1 MKSFKELNPSKLT
14 PMMRH
19 WYDVKKKYPNQLVA
33 YRMGDFF
40 EFFYDDAIRISK
52 LLGITLTRRTFGG
65 KDSYP
70 LAGIPHHSGN
80 YLKNLV
86 NLGETVVIVEQL
98 EDPADARGRIVKR
111 GVVRIFSPGTIIES
125 DMLKTNENNYISSI
139 VKGKKGF
146 GIAFADLSTGEFSTT
161 QFESK
166 EGIAEEDLL
175 AIFSR
180 YSPVELI
187 IPSNLYQDEEF
198 IIKVKDISNCIVK
211 EFQDY
216 VFEFDNSYSIITKH
230 FNLSNLEPFDL
241 EDLQMAIQASGGLL
255 AFLKETQRDVIPNIF
270 QIKAIKE
277 KDVLN
282 LDYSTQR
289 NLELSRNIRDRG
301 KDATLFSIFNH
312 TQTPMGGRLLAKI
325 IVEPLTNR
333 EQINQRLDIVQKF
346 KDDVF
351 LRSDLRDKLE
361 KMGDLERII
370 NKVNYSRSTNARDL
384 LNLKNSLEL
393 IPEIIAL
400 LKKGKSPELESFL
413 KNIKDFSKIRDL
425 VEVSIAEHP
434 PTTIKEGGIIKE
446 GYNETVDEYRNI
458 INNGKNWML
467 KFEKSLK
474 RRFAMQTGIKVSHN
488 NILGYYIEITNATRS
503 KIRNFPEEF
512 ISRQSIKNAVRYKC
526 NELNE
531 WEEKILTAEEKIND
545 LEYQLFSEIRE
556 NVVKQTIDI
565 KNASESIAMIDA
577 LCTFAEIAEKN
588 DYCRPIIRD
597 DDKIVIKG
605 GRHPI
610 VEKINY
616 SEPFISNDCYMD
628 TENEQI
634 LIITGPNM
642 AGKCVQKDTYIF
654 SEKGILPIKW
664 FKPKDIAIESFKDFN
679 IKLIGL
685 GGIVETSHFYSDGLK
700 PSIIIKSRLGYYI
713 EGSVNHPILVKNPS
727 GKEVWKKLSEVS
739 INDYLI
745 INRKNDLWGNKTTIQ
760 YNPPKYETGTP
771 VYPYGGIKY
780 NLPTQIDEDLAY
792 LIGLLIGDGT
802 LTYKRSFSFTSK
814 DTFLKN
820 EFYRIIKKL
829 FSYNAKSKKEDKSE
843 HFVSSLY
850 IRDFLYY
857 LGLDYVV
864 AHEKVIPEC
873 LLRAPKKIIIALL
886 QGLFDTDGTA
896 DNKYGNVSYSTTSI
910 TLATQIHTILLN
922 FGIIS
927 SLKPKKTSGRV
938 IYNIYLYGEDTI
950 KFYQEIGFRLPR
962 KSERKNLLS
971 KTRMTNIDSIPY
983 LENLLK
989 IIQNRI
995 VDNSDIIPHNDKL
1008 KYNKKI
1014 GGIFYSYIPQNRN
1027 ISFHK
1032 LKELIDYC
1040 QKYSIKCDRLEE
1052 LYQNNFFYEKI
1063 VTIEK
1068 SKAELYDFTI
1078 PKTHSFIGNGF
1089 INHNSTY
1096 LRQVALICLI
1106 AQMGSFVPAKSAE
1119 LGIIDRI
1126 FTRIGA
1132 SDDLARRLSTF
1143 MIEMNETAKILNYA
1157 TPKSLII
1164 IDELGRGTSS
1174 SDGGAIAI
1182 ATLEKL
1188 HSMKIKTLF
1197 STHFHQL
1204 TEIKLPRVKN
1214 YHLDIKEDKE
1224 GNITFIRKVQEG
1236 STDKSYG
1243 IHIAR
1248 LAGIPEDTIERAF
1261 EVLEQIDVND
1271 KFREAIKNG
1280 NNKRKLLPK
1289 PRKKEVKKPL
1299 KTVQTSFFKP
1309 IIKVDD
1315 DLKENYRKLI
1325 DLVKGVDINNIT
1337 PIKAMEKLIEI
1348 KKKLE
1353 DV

>member
-1 MKSFKELNPSKLT
+1 MEDWKTKKLT
-14 PMMRH
+14 PMMEH
-19 WYDVKKKYPNQLVA
+19 WRSIKLRFPDELVA

-40 EFFYDDAIRISK
+40 EFFYDDVIRISK
-52 LLGITLTRRTFGG
+52 LLGITLTRKTFGG

-98 EDPADARGRIVKR
+98 EDPADAKGRIVKR

-146 GIAFADLSTGEFSTT
+146 GIAFADLSTGKFSAT
-161 QFESK
+161 QFESR
-166 EGIAEEDLL
+166 EVIAEEDLL

-216 VFEFDNSYSIITKH
+216 VFEYENGYSIITKH
-230 FNLSNLEPFDL
+230 FNLSNLESFDL
-241 EDLQMAIQASGGLL
+241 ENLQMAIQASGGLL

-270 QIKAIKE
+270 QIKAIKQ
-277 KDVLN
+277 KKILN

-289 NLELSRNIRDRG
+289 NLELLRNIRDRG

-312 TQTPMGGRLLAKI
+312 TQTPMNKHLLAKI

-333 EQINQRLDIVQKF
+333 DLINQRLDIVQKF

-370 NKVNYSRSTNARDL
+370 NKVNYSHSTNARDL

-393 IPEIIAL
+393 IPEIIDL
-400 LKKGKSPELESFL
+400 LKKGKSPELENFL
-413 KNIKDFSKIRDL
+413 NNIKDFSEIRDL

-434 PTTIKEGGIIKE
+434 PITIKEGGIIKE

-458 INNGKNWML
+458 IDNGKNWML

-488 NILGYYIEITNATRS
+488 NILGYYIEITHATRS

-531 WEEKILTAEEKIND
+531 WEEKILTSEEKIND

-556 NVVKQTIDI
+556 NIVKQTVNI
-565 KNASESIAMIDA
+565 KNVSESIAMIDA
-577 LCTFAEIAEKN
+577 LCSFAEIAEKN
-588 DYCRPIIRD
+588 NYCRPIIRD
-597 DDKIVIKG
+597 DDKIIIKG
-605 GRHPI
+605 GRHPV
-610 VEKINY
+610 VERINY
-616 SEPFISNDCYMD
+616 SEPFIPNDCYMD

-642 AGKCVQKDTYIF
+642 AGK
-654 SEKGILPIKW
+654 
-664 FKPKDIAIESFKDFN
+664 
-679 IKLIGL
+679 
-685 GGIVETSHFYSDGLK
+685 
-700 PSIIIKSRLGYYI
+700 
-713 EGSVNHPILVKNPS
+713 
-727 GKEVWKKLSEVS
+727 
-739 INDYLI
+739 
-745 INRKNDLWGNKTTIQ
+745 
-760 YNPPKYETGTP
+760 
-771 VYPYGGIKY
+771 
-780 NLPTQIDEDLAY
+780 
-792 LIGLLIGDGT
+792 
-802 LTYKRSFSFTSK
+802 
-814 DTFLKN
+814 
-820 EFYRIIKKL
+820 
-829 FSYNAKSKKEDKSE
+829 
-843 HFVSSLY
+843 
-850 IRDFLYY
+850 
-857 LGLDYVV
+857 
-864 AHEKVIPEC
+864 
-873 LLRAPKKIIIALL
+873 
-886 QGLFDTDGTA
+886 
-896 DNKYGNVSYSTTSI
+896 
-910 TLATQIHTILLN
+910 
-922 FGIIS
+922 
-927 SLKPKKTSGRV
+927 
-938 IYNIYLYGEDTI
+938 
-950 KFYQEIGFRLPR
+950 
-962 KSERKNLLS
+962 
-971 KTRMTNIDSIPY
+971 
-983 LENLLK
+983 
-989 IIQNRI
+989 
-995 VDNSDIIPHNDKL
+995 
-1008 KYNKKI
+1008 
-1014 GGIFYSYIPQNRN
+1014 
-1027 ISFHK
+1027 
-1032 LKELIDYC
+1032 
-1040 QKYSIKCDRLEE
+1040 
-1052 LYQNNFFYEKI
+1052 
-1063 VTIEK
+1063 
-1068 SKAELYDFTI
+1068 
-1078 PKTHSFIGNGF
+1078 
-1089 INHNSTY
+1089 STY

-1106 AQMGSFVPAKSAE
+1106 AQMGSFIPAKSAE

-1188 HSMKIKTLF
+1188 HSMRVKTLF

-1204 TEIKLPRVKN
+1204 TEIKLHRLKN
-1214 YHLDIKEDKE
+1214 YHLDIKEDKN
-1224 GNITFIRKVQEG
+1224 GNITFIRKVQQG

-1261 EVLEQIDVND
+1261 EVLEQIEEND
-1271 KFREAIKNG
+1271 PFKETIRNG
-1280 NNKRKLLPK
+1280 NNIRKISPK
-1289 PRKKEVKKPL
+1289 PRQKEVRKPV
-1299 KTVQTSFFKP
+1299 KMVQTSFFKP
-1309 IIKVDD
+1309 IVKVKRDFSEGY
-1315 DLKENYRKLI
+1315 KKLI
-1325 DLVKGVDINNIT
+1325 EIIKSVDINNVS

-1348 KKKLE
+1348 KNKLE
-1353 DV
+1353 KIESNGWKE

>member
-70 LAGIPHHSGN
+70 LAGIPHLSKN

-161 QFESK
+161 QFESR

-187 IPSNLYQDEEF
+187 VPSNLYQDEDF
-198 IIKVKDISNCIVK
+198 IIKIKDISKCIVK

-216 VFEFDNSYSIITKH
+216 VFEYENGYSIIIKH
-230 FNLSNLEPFDL
+230 FNLSNLESFDL
-241 EDLQMAIQASGGLL
+241 EYLQMAVQASGGLL

-270 QIKAIKE
+270 QIKVIKQKE
-277 KDVLN
+277 VLN

-289 NLELSRNIRDRG
+289 NLELLRNIRDRG
-301 KDATLFSIFNH
+301 KDATLFSIFNY

-333 EQINQRLDIVQKF
+333 DQINQRLDIVQKF

-384 LNLKNSLEL
+384 LNLKNSLEI

-531 WEEKILTAEEKIND
+531 WEGKILTAEEKIND

-597 DDKIVIKG
+597 DDKIIIKG

-642 AGKCVQKDTYIF
+642 AGK
-654 SEKGILPIKW
+654 
-664 FKPKDIAIESFKDFN
+664 
-679 IKLIGL
+679 
-685 GGIVETSHFYSDGLK
+685 
-700 PSIIIKSRLGYYI
+700 
-713 EGSVNHPILVKNPS
+713 
-727 GKEVWKKLSEVS
+727 
-739 INDYLI
+739 
-745 INRKNDLWGNKTTIQ
+745 
-760 YNPPKYETGTP
+760 
-771 VYPYGGIKY
+771 
-780 NLPTQIDEDLAY
+780 
-792 LIGLLIGDGT
+792 
-802 LTYKRSFSFTSK
+802 
-814 DTFLKN
+814 
-820 EFYRIIKKL
+820 
-829 FSYNAKSKKEDKSE
+829 
-843 HFVSSLY
+843 
-850 IRDFLYY
+850 
-857 LGLDYVV
+857 
-864 AHEKVIPEC
+864 
-873 LLRAPKKIIIALL
+873 
-886 QGLFDTDGTA
+886 
-896 DNKYGNVSYSTTSI
+896 
-910 TLATQIHTILLN
+910 
-922 FGIIS
+922 
-927 SLKPKKTSGRV
+927 
-938 IYNIYLYGEDTI
+938 
-950 KFYQEIGFRLPR
+950 
-962 KSERKNLLS
+962 
-971 KTRMTNIDSIPY
+971 
-983 LENLLK
+983 
-989 IIQNRI
+989 
-995 VDNSDIIPHNDKL
+995 
-1008 KYNKKI
+1008 
-1014 GGIFYSYIPQNRN
+1014 
-1027 ISFHK
+1027 
-1032 LKELIDYC
+1032 
-1040 QKYSIKCDRLEE
+1040 
-1052 LYQNNFFYEKI
+1052 
-1063 VTIEK
+1063 
-1068 SKAELYDFTI
+1068 
-1078 PKTHSFIGNGF
+1078 
-1089 INHNSTY
+1089 STY

-1261 EVLEQIDVND
+1261 EVLEQIEVND
-1271 KFREAIKNG
+1271 KFREAIKNR
-1280 NNKRKLLPK
+1280 NNKRKLQPK

-1299 KTVQTSFFKP
+1299 KTIQTSFFKP